1 MSNLLLKK
9 YLIILITYI
18 FLFSSFSYADN
29 IKNIIIKGNERV
41 SDETIKVFASIKL
54 GDEINSNKLN
64 QIIKKLYDS
73 NFFENISANFEN
85 QELIIIVK
93 ESPIINNVIFNGIK
107 SKTLKD
113 SITKNILLKSRSSF
127 NEYQLDKDRLE
138 IVKELKN
145 LGYYYSKIE
154 ILKDIKQNNSI
165 DIIYNI
171 SIGDKAKIK
180 KISFTGNKIFKDN
193 KLKSIIVSEEYK
205 FWKFISGKKYL
216 NENIISIDN
225 RLLKNFYLNQG
236 YFNIKIN
243 SSFAKSTDENSFELI
258 FNISANE
265 RIFFNKLSLQLP
277 DDFDKSNYQQLDNLF
292 NDFKG
297 KPYSINRIEKI
308 LKRINSIS
316 IYEQYISTKASVE
329 EFVFD
334 NKIDLKFVI
343 KKTEPIYIDKINI
356 FGNNVTKEAVIRNQ
370 LEIDEGDPFNDILFT
385 RSINNLKNLNF
396 FKDIKSDFLAN
407 TENETKIININ
418 VEEKPTGE
426 IMAGAGVG
434 TSGTTTTFGIKENNY
449 LGNGLSV
456 DANLEISEETI
467 KGKFSLRNPNYN
479 NTGKAVHTNIQ
490 SFETDRLT
498 DFGYKT
504 KKTGITIG
512 TDFEYYDDLVLG
524 LGFNSYFEN
533 IKTDSTAS
541 TQQQKLKGNYF
552 DNFMSVTL
560 DYDKRNQKFQTTQG
574 FRNYFSTDL
583 PLISETNTLSNTFIT
598 SNYYEYFDNYI
609 LKSSFYF
616 KNSNSITGE
625 NIKLSER
632 LSLPSNRL
640 RGFERGKIGPKDGND
655 FIGGNYVASLNFSSD
670 VPKILANSQ
679 TTDLIVFLDIAN
691 VWGVDY
697 DSSLELSDDI
707 KSAIG
712 IGLDWF
718 TPIGPLNF
726 TLSQHLSKGSDDITE
741 SFRFNLGTTF

>member
-1 MSNLLLKK
+1 MQ
-9 YLIILITYI
+9 
-18 FLFSSFSYADN
+18 
-29 IKNIIIKGNERV
+29 R
-41 SDETIKVFASIKL
+41 
-54 GDEINSNKLN
+54 
-64 QIIKKLYDS
+64 
-73 NFFENISANFEN
+73 
-85 QELIIIVK
+85 
-93 ESPIINNVIFNGIK
+93 
-107 SKTLKD
+107 
-113 SITKNILLKSRSSF
+113 
-127 NEYQLDKDRLE
+127 
-138 IVKELKN
+138 
-145 LGYYYSKIE
+145 
-154 ILKDIKQNNSI
+154 
-165 DIIYNI
+165 
-171 SIGDKAKIK
+171 
-180 KISFTGNKIFKDN
+180 
-193 KLKSIIVSEEYK
+193 
-205 FWKFISGKKYL
+205 
-216 NENIISIDN
+216 
-225 RLLKNFYLNQG
+225 
-236 YFNIKIN
+236 
-243 SSFAKSTDENSFELI
+243 
-258 FNISANE
+258 
-265 RIFFNKLSLQLP
+265 
-277 DDFDKSNYQQLDNLF
+277 
-292 NDFKG
+292 
-297 KPYSINRIEKI
+297 
-308 LKRINSIS
+308 
-316 IYEQYISTKASVE
+316 
-329 EFVFD
+329 
-334 NKIDLKFVI
+334 
-343 KKTEPIYIDKINI
+343 
-356 FGNNVTKEAVIRNQ
+356 
-370 LEIDEGDPFNDILFT
+370 
-385 RSINNLKNLNF
+385 
-396 FKDIKSDFLAN
+396 
-407 TENETKIININ
+407 
-418 VEEKPTGE
+418 
-426 IMAGAGVG
+426 
-434 TSGTTTTFGIKENNY
+434 
-449 LGNGLSV
+449 
-456 DANLEISEETI
+456 
-467 KGKFSLRNPNYN
+467 
-479 NTGKAVHTNIQ
+479 TNIQ

-533 IKTDSTAS
+533 IKTDATAS